1 MMYNYY
7 DCWNPVFV
15 SLYFTIVVIM
25 GSFFLLNLLLAAIY
39 SNFTKVRKRI
49 EEEKDKET
57 PAQQLMRKSTASLN
71 S

>member
-7 DCWNPVFV
+7 DCRNPVFV

-39 SNFTKVRKRI
+39 SNFMKVRKRI
-49 EEEKDKET
+49 EDEKDKET